1 MLDLAALLPV
11 AMLVSAAA
19 GEVPGRVVNARVQT
33 HAAEAGL
40 RAVFDPLA
48 AAAGPAWIG
57 YAMPALG
64 RHRMCCYRSMDDIGK
79 ATPGCRLENEGGTF
93 NVSDSDDEGR
103 ALEDAGEFVVL
114 FRAQGG
120 RIGRVR
126 TVSGGCGIDAGGLP
140 LHWITGVRPADSL
153 ELLGSMVG
161 TGVGSANAGKGPM
174 HEPAL
179 AAIALHADPGADAL
193 LESLVAPGQPLET
206 RKQAAFWMG
215 NLRGRRGYETLRRLV
230 KQDQSP
236 ELREHAVFALSQSE
250 VPEAIDVMI
259 DVARHDADPEVRSQ
273 GVFWLSQKAGRKAAD
288 AITRAIEEDPETEVK
303 EKAVFALSQL
313 PNDES
318 VPLLI
323 DLARRNA
330 NPVVRKKAMFW
341 LGQSEDPRALAFFE
355 EVLGR

>member
-1 MLDLAALLPV
+1 MALAALLPLVVLV
-11 AMLVSAAA
+11 AGAP
-19 GEVPGRVVNARVQT
+19 GEIPARVVNARVQT
-33 HAAEAGL
+33 HAAEGGL
-40 RAVFDPLA
+40 RAVLDPLA
-48 AAAGPAWIG
+48 AAPGPAWIG

-64 RHRMCCYRSMDDIGK
+64 RHQMCCYRSMDEIGK
-79 ATPGCRLENEGGTF
+79 GAPGCRLESEGGTF

-103 ALEDAGEFVVL
+103 ALDDGGEFVVL

-126 TVSGGCGIDAGGLP
+126 TVSSGCGIDAGGLP

-153 ELLGSMVG
+153 ELLGSLVG
-161 TGVGSANAGKGPM
+161 AGLGPGRKAGKPM
-174 HEPAL
+174 HEPAM
-179 AAIALHADPGADAL
+179 AAIAMHADPGADAL
-193 LESLVAPGQPLET
+193 LETLVAPGQPLET

-215 NLRGRRGYETLRRLV
+215 NLRGRRGYEALRRLV
-230 KQDQSP
+230 KQDQDP

-323 DLARRNA
+323 DLARKNA
-330 NPVVRKKAMFW
+330 NPAVRKKAMFW

-355 EVLGR
+355 EVLAR